1 MAADDNF
8 SYQTLLENIL
18 KYSVDGMVVSDETGT
33 VVLWNEAQ
41 EKIVNVAAQ
50 DAIGKKLWDV
60 QFSAAPPQYQTEEV
74 YQNLKTSLQTFF
86 ETGKNPWSERIMEQ
100 AFFSEGRKIVIQ
112 SIHFPMKTE
121 KGFMLA
127 GIIRDITSQK
137 YLEKASLQKEVE
149 KIRADQLQHEI
160 AFLNREISTMT
171 LHCSSKN
178 ILLMQTRDSLKNM
191 IANKEISPKKLLDLV
206 ANIESNIS
214 MEKDWETFKIHF
226 EQVHPLFFKK
236 LSESFPGLTMT
247 DLKLCAY
254 LKIGF
259 SHKEILRIVNLS
271 HDGVKSAKFRLKK
284 KLKLDKRQSLSLY
297 LRDL

>member
-1 MAADDNF
+1 MISEDRF
-8 SYQTLLENIL
+8 SYQTLLTNIL
-18 KYSVDGMVVSDETGT
+18 EYSVDGMVVTDETGT
-33 VVLWNEAQ
+33 VMLWNEAQ
-41 EKIVNVAAQ
+41 EKIVNIAVQ
-50 DAIGKKLWDV
+50 DAVGKKLWDV
-60 QFSAAPPQYQTEEV
+60 QFSAAPPEYQTEEV
-74 YQNLKTSLQTFF
+74 YQNLKSSLRNFF
-86 ETGKNPWSERIMEQ
+86 ETGKAPWSERIMEQ
-100 AFFSEGRKIVIQ
+100 AFFADGRKIVIQ

-127 GIIRDITSQK
+127 GIIRDITGLK
-137 YLEKASLQKEVE
+137 ELEKASLQKEVE

-160 AFLNREISTMT
+160 DVRNREISAMT

-178 ILLMQTRDSLKNM
+178 ILLIQTRDSIKNM
-191 IANKEISPKKLLDLV
+191 LANNEIYPEKLLDLM

-236 LSESFPGLTMT
+236 LSESFPELTMT

-259 SHKEILRIVNLS
+259 SHKEILRISNLS
-271 HDGVKSAKFRLKK
+271 YDGIKSAKFRLKK
-284 KLKLDKRQSLSLY
+284 KLKLDKNQSLSSH
-297 LRDL
+297 LRNL